1 MIVIKLKSD
10 INPNALEVAMG
21 YRGVSQTKLCR
32 DIKGLSQPNLS
43 KFLKRYYATISEE
56 KLKEIMKYLD
66 FPFDFLYKNFDN
78 NFRFT
83 K

>member
-1 MIVIKLKSD
+1 MIVVKLKSD
-10 INPNALEVAMG
+10 IHPSALEVAMG
-21 YRGVSQTKLCR
+21 HRGISQTELCKN
-32 DIKGLSQPNLS
+32 IKGLSQPNLS

-66 FPFDFLYKNFDN
+66 FPFEFLYKNFDTR
-78 NFRFT
+78 FRFV